1 MDKMRKE
8 LGLAGVF
15 SVAAGSM
22 ISSGLFVLPGIA
34 YRHAG
39 PGVILAYIL
48 AALAMLPA
56 VLAKSELSTAMPKS
70 GGSYFYIERSLGG
83 LAGTAGGFSQWASVS
98 LKSAFALIGIGAL
111 FKLLFPSLSYGHI
124 KLLALLFLLFFTAMN
139 VLSVKGSGRLQI
151 LLVAL
156 LFILLLLFVG
166 LGSRH
171 VDVHRYVPFMP
182 GGMKAVFFTSGL
194 VFISYGGL
202 TKVASVA
209 EEVRNPSRNIPAGM
223 MLAFFSVSLLYVAV
237 VAVTVGVLDPDRLA
251 ETLTPI
257 SDASGLFLG
266 LAGEV
271 AISVAALLAF
281 ATTANAGILSS
292 SRSLQAMSRDGWL
305 PTGIKK
311 LHPRFGTP
319 YVAVLTTSL
328 FMALLI
334 LLLDLEKLV
343 EVASTV
349 QLILFV
355 MVNASLFIMRESK
368 IVTYRPSFR
377 APLYPWIYVLS
388 TLIYLVFIAMMGLP
402 TLLTTLIFF
411 AAALIWYWIYPR
423 KGEKRRSALMYMVEK
438 AADGEFRDSSLSR
451 ELREILM
458 ERDELVE
465 DRFDRLVKRSPIL
478 DLKGSYSMEEF
489 FRIASQELSP
499 SLGVD
504 PDVLAKKLLER
515 EAQSHTVVR
524 PGLAIPHIIVEGE
537 GKFALLIAR
546 ARDGISFSGEKE
558 PVRAVFLMAG
568 TRDERNFHLRA
579 LMAIA
584 SIAHEEDFERR
595 WTEARTPEDLRNY
608 ILSSRRK
615 RTEDGK

>member
-1 MDKMRKE
+1 MRRE

-56 VLAKSELSTAMPKS
+56 VLAKSELSTAMPRS

-98 LKSAFALIGIGAL
+98 LKSAFALVGIGAL
-111 FKLLFPSLSYGHI
+111 FKLLFPSLTYGHI

-151 LLVAL
+151 LLVTL
-156 LFILLLLFVG
+156 LFVLLILYVG

-182 GGMKAVFFTSGL
+182 GGIKAVFFTSGL

-209 EEVRNPSRNIPAGM
+209 EEVRNPSRNIPMGM
-223 MLAFFSVSLLYVAV
+223 ILAFFSVSLLYVAV
-237 VAVTVGVLDPDRLA
+237 VAVTVGVLYPDRLA

-257 SDASGLFLG
+257 SEASGLFLG
-266 LAGEV
+266 LAGKI
-271 AISVAALLAF
+271 AITIAALLAF

-305 PTGIKK
+305 PAGIKR
-311 LHPRFGTP
+311 LHSRFGTP
-319 YVAVLTTSL
+319 YVAVLATSI

-343 EVASTV
+343 EVASTM

-377 APLYPWIYVLS
+377 APLYPWIYALS
-388 TLIYLVFIAMMGLP
+388 TLIYIAFIAMMGLP
-402 TLLTTLIFF
+402 TLLTTFIFF
-411 AAALIWYWIYPR
+411 AAALAWYWIYPR
-423 KGEKRRSALMYMVEK
+423 KGEKRRSALLYMVEK

-465 DRFDRLVKRSPIL
+465 DRFDRLVKRSPVL
-478 DLKGSYSMEEF
+478 DLKGSYTMEEF
-489 FRIASQELSP
+489 FRIASEKISG

-504 PDVLAKKLLER
+504 AEVLVKKLLER

-524 PGLAIPHIIVEGE
+524 PGLAVPHIIVEGE

-546 ARDGISFSGEKE
+546 ARDGIFFTGEEE
-558 PVRAVFLMAG
+558 PVRTVFLMAG

-584 SIAHEEDFERR
+584 SIAHEEDFEKR
-595 WTEARTPEDLRNY
+595 WSEARTPEDLRNY

-615 RTEDGK
+615 RMEDGK

>member
-98 LKSAFALIGIGAL
+98 LKSAFALIGIGTL

-478 DLKGSYSMEEF
+478 DLKGSYTMEEF

>member
-1 MDKMRKE
+1 
-8 LGLAGVF
+8 
-15 SVAAGSM
+15 
-22 ISSGLFVLPGIA
+22 
-34 YRHAG
+34 
-39 PGVILAYIL
+39 
-48 AALAMLPA
+48 
-56 VLAKSELSTAMPKS
+56 
-70 GGSYFYIERSLGG
+70 
-83 LAGTAGGFSQWASVS
+83 
-98 LKSAFALIGIGAL
+98 
-111 FKLLFPSLSYGHI
+111 
-124 KLLALLFLLFFTAMN
+124 
-139 VLSVKGSGRLQI
+139 
-151 LLVAL
+151 
-156 LFILLLLFVG
+156 
-166 LGSRH
+166 
-171 VDVHRYVPFMP
+171 
-182 GGMKAVFFTSGL
+182 
-194 VFISYGGL
+194 
-202 TKVASVA
+202 
-209 EEVRNPSRNIPAGM
+209 
-223 MLAFFSVSLLYVAV
+223 
-237 VAVTVGVLDPDRLA
+237 
-251 ETLTPI
+251 
-257 SDASGLFLG
+257 
-266 LAGEV
+266 
-271 AISVAALLAF
+271 
-281 ATTANAGILSS
+281 TTANAGILSS

-478 DLKGSYSMEEF
+478 DLKGSYTMEEF

>member
-478 DLKGSYSMEEF
+478 DLKGSYTMEEF

>member
-56 VLAKSELSTAMPKS
+56 VLAKSELSTAMPIS

-98 LKSAFALIGIGAL
+98 LKSAFALIGIGTL

-478 DLKGSYSMEEF
+478 DLKGSYTMEEF

>member
-1 MDKMRKE
+1 M
-8 LGLAGVF
+8 
-15 SVAAGSM
+15 
-22 ISSGLFVLPGIA
+22 PGIA

-56 VLAKSELSTAMPKS
+56 VLAKSELSTAMPRS

-98 LKSAFALIGIGAL
+98 LKSAFALVGIGAL
-111 FKLLFPSLSYGHI
+111 FKLLFPSLTYGHI

-151 LLVAL
+151 LLVTL
-156 LFILLLLFVG
+156 LFVLLILYVG

-182 GGMKAVFFTSGL
+182 GGIKAVFFTSGL

-209 EEVRNPSRNIPAGM
+209 EEVRNPSRNIPMGM
-223 MLAFFSVSLLYVAV
+223 ILAFFSVSLLYVAV
-237 VAVTVGVLDPDRLA
+237 VAVTVGVLYPDRLA

-257 SDASGLFLG
+257 SEASGLFLG

-305 PTGIKK
+305 PAGIKR
-311 LHPRFGTP
+311 LHLRFGTP
-319 YVAVLTTSL
+319 YVAVLATSI

-343 EVASTV
+343 EVASTM

-377 APLYPWIYVLS
+377 APLYPWIYALS
-388 TLIYLVFIAMMGLP
+388 TLIYIAFIAMMGLP
-402 TLLTTLIFF
+402 TLLTTFIFF

-423 KGEKRRSALMYMVEK
+423 KGEKRRSALLYMVEK

-465 DRFDRLVKRSPIL
+465 DRFDRLVKRSPVL
-478 DLKGSYSMEEF
+478 DLKGSYTMEEF
-489 FRIASQELSP
+489 FRIASEKISG

-504 PDVLAKKLLER
+504 AEVLVKKLLER

-524 PGLAIPHIIVEGE
+524 PGLAIPHIIVDGE

-546 ARDGISFSGEKE
+546 ARDGIAFVGEEE

-584 SIAHEEDFERR
+584 SIAHEEGFERR
-595 WTEARTPEDLRNY
+595 WAEARTPEDLRNY

-615 RTEDGK
+615 RTEDGR

>member
-1 MDKMRKE
+1 MRKE

-478 DLKGSYSMEEF
+478 DLKGSYTMEEF

>member
-151 LLVAL
+151 LFVAL

-478 DLKGSYSMEEF
+478 DLKGSYTMEEF